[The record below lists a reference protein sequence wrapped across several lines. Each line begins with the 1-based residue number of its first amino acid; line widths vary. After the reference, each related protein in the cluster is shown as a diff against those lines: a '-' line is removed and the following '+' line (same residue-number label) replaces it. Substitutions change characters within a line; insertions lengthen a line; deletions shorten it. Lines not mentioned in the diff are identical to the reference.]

1 MKALERLRAAG
12 VTRLCIDSREASKQ
26 TAFVALPPA
35 QNGSQDGRYYAKVAL
50 AAGAPLV
57 LGEGEA
63 PPEVAPEQ
71 WLRVDELRFNYPAL
85 AAELAGNPGDSLEV
99 IGITGTDGKTS
110 VAWIASE
117 LFNLLEPGKTA
128 RLGTLGA
135 QWLDVDER
143 PGFTTLPAALLHPL
157 LERMLAAGQRR
168 VIMEV
173 SSHALSLGRVEGLSF
188 NAAVLTTLSRDH
200 LDFHGDLEAYHNT
213 KLDWLAGFGSAT
225 TLVLPESLAARCG
238 GAAKRLTIGSQG
250 LELSLGERQNGWM
263 HFALSFEGERHEGRC
278 QLIGALMLENL
289 GFAIA
294 LAMQAGFEL
303 QDIVAAAAQVSAV
316 PGRFEPVGTRCLV
329 DYAHTPDA
337 LSSALQSLRS
347 QTRGRLIVVF
357 GAGGDRDRGKRAQMA
372 AAVEAHADIAI
383 VTSDNPRN
391 EDPSQIIGEVIMG
404 FQAKRS
410 DISEITQ
417 QDRGWTS
424 LVDRRAA
431 LTLAWE
437 LSTESD
443 LVLVAGKGAES
454 HQAIGAENL
463 PFDDRVE
470 LRSLIEASSC

>member
-1 MKALERLRAAG
+1 MNALERLRAAG
-12 VTRLCIDSREASKQ
+12 VTRLCIDSRQASGQ

-35 QNGSQDGRYYAKVAL
+35 QNGSRDGRDYAKVAL

-63 PPEVAPEQ
+63 PPELAPKQ
-71 WLRVDELRFNYPAL
+71 WLRVDELRLNYPAL
-85 AAELAGNPGDSLEV
+85 AAELAGNPGDDLEV

-143 PGFTTLPAALLHPL
+143 PGFTTLPAALLHPFL
-157 LERMLAAGQRR
+157 ARMLAEGQRR
-168 VIMEV
+168 VVMEV
-173 SSHALSLGRVEGLSF
+173 SSHALSLGRVESLSF
-188 NAAVLTTLSRDH
+188 KAAVLTTLSRDH
-200 LDFHGDLEAYHNT
+200 LDFHGDLQSYHNT
-213 KLDWLAGFGSAT
+213 KLDWLAGFDSAS
-225 TLVLPESLAARCG
+225 TLVLPESLEACCG
-238 GAAKRLTIGSQG
+238 GSAKRLVLGKQG
-250 LELSLGERQNGWM
+250 LELSMGERQDGWT
-263 HFALSFEGERHEGRC
+263 HFTLSYRDERHQGRC
-278 QLIGALMLENL
+278 RLIGALMLENL

-294 LAMQAGFEL
+294 LAVQAGFGL
-303 QDIVAAAAQVSAV
+303 PQIIAAAAKVPAV

-337 LSSALQSLRS
+337 LSSALQALRG

-391 EDPSQIIGEVIMG
+391 EDPAQIIAEVNKG
-404 FQAKRS
+404 FHGKRS
-410 DISEITQ
+410 DIDALRG
-417 QDRGWTS
+417 QDSGWTS

-431 LTLAWE
+431 LALAWE

-443 LVLVAGKGAES
+443 LLLVAGKGAES
-454 HQAIGAENL
+454 HQVTGSKRL
-463 PFDDRVE
+463 PFDDRAE
-470 LRSLIEASSC
+470 LRSLIGASSC